1 VRRQMVLF
9 CSECWSAAPAGIR
22 SFVVPVGT
30 PIWLLKT
37 KIQTKKATCRI
48 HFLCLE
54 TPQIPHFTGVW
65 LLYYS
70 SLVRWNTLAIGVQS
84 LH

>member
-1 VRRQMVLF
+1 MVLF
-9 CSECWSAAPAGIR
+9 CSGCWSATPAGIR
-22 SFVVPVGT
+22 SFVVPVRT
-30 PIWLLKT
+30 PHMVIENEDPNKESNY
-37 KIQTKKATCRI
+37 RI